1 MRQMLE
7 LLLVNAVILM
17 AGCETATPTVG
28 TECAVWLP
36 ITWSQQDTDET
47 IKQIKASNARRKAWC
62 EAVDTPPPQTDLP

>member
-1 MRQMLE
+1 MRQMLA
-7 LLLVNAVILM
+7 LLLVSVMMSM

-47 IKQIKASNARRKAWC
+47 IREIKANNARRAAWC
-62 EAVDTPPPQTDLP
+62 DNEKVVLPAK

>member
-47 IKQIKASNARRKAWC
+47 IREIKANNARRAAWC
-62 EAVDTPPPQTDLP
+62 DGVTVDP